1 MPWNKKHIPN
11 LVFLLIHIYITNM
24 LDRDYLSKKIS
35 QIKAIAYHKI
45 KDGVLETIPYTNV
58 LLNEKPGIE
67 FKHILVLHGTREMS
81 SIQFM

>member
-1 MPWNKKHIPN
+1 MNKIVICAIKKHIPN

-24 LDRDYLSKKIS
+24 QDHDYISHKIS

-58 LLNEKPGIE
+58 LLNEKSARVA
-67 FKHILVLHGTREMS
+67 FTF
-81 SIQFM
+81 SIDYR

>member
-1 MPWNKKHIPN
+1 
-11 LVFLLIHIYITNM
+11 M

-45 KDGVLETIPYTNV
+45 KDGVFETIPYTNV

-67 FKHILVLHGTREMS
+67 FKHISVSHGTREIS
-81 SIQFM
+81 PIQFM

>member
-1 MPWNKKHIPN
+1 MQDHD
-11 LVFLLIHIYITNM
+11 YI
-24 LDRDYLSKKIS
+24 SQKIS

-67 FKHILVLHGTREMS
+67 FKHILV
-81 SIQFM
+81 F